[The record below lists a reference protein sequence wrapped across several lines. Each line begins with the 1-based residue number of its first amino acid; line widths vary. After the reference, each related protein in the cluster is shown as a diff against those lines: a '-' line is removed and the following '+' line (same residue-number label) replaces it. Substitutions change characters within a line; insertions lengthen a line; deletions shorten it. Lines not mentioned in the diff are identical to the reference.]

1 MAFAHDSGF
10 LKADFVMSTIL
21 AILGFVIYGTMSRNA
36 YWDFGD
42 QKLCLLLANPKTF
55 SFHNSACAFTN
66 TIGFLIAAG
75 GIALFAMDFVTWKR
89 SERFKGKRASVAA
102 LLIAPTLCFFSFA
115 TAIVIGTGV
124 KTFCNNFEVAGSV
137 DYEGCKTRIVNLNG
151 IQAGVGASTVAGFLF
166 AFYGYSEY
174 IQYRKRHINGDKIYD
189 LILVVLELPSSA

>member
-21 AILGFVIYGTMSRNA
+21 AILGFIIFGTMSSNA
-36 YWDFGD
+36 YLPFGD
-42 QKLCLLLANPKTF
+42 RELCLLLANPRTY
-55 SFHNSACAFTN
+55 SFHNSACTFTI

-124 KTFCNNFEVAGSV
+124 KAFCNNYEVAPGIV
-137 DYEGCKTRIVNLNG
+137 DYERCKTQTAGLSG

-166 AFYGYSEY
+166 ALYGYSEY
-174 IQYRKRHINGDKIYD
+174 IQYRKRHINGDKW
-189 LILVVLELPSSA
+189 

>member
-21 AILGFVIYGTMSRNA
+21 ALLGFIIFGTMSRNS
-36 YWDFGD
+36 YWE
-42 QKLCLLLANPKTF
+42 
-55 SFHNSACAFTN
+55 
-66 TIGFLIAAG
+66 FLIAAG

-115 TAIVIGTGV
+115 TAIVIGTGI
-124 KTFCNNFEVAGSV
+124 KTFCNNFEISGTV
-137 DYEGCKTRIVNLNG
+137 DYDRCKNVVTNFQA
-151 IQAGVGASTVAGFLF
+151 IQTGVGASAVAGFLF

-174 IQYRKRHINGDKIYD
+174 IQYRERHVNGDKW
-189 LILVVLELPSSA
+189 

>member
-10 LKADFVMSTIL
+10 LKADLVMSTIL
-21 AILGFVIYGTMSRNA
+21 ALLGFIIFGTMSRNS
-36 YWDFGD
+36 YWELGNG
-42 QKLCLLLANPKTF
+42 QKICLLLGDPATLT
-55 SFHNSACAFTN
+55 FHNSACGFTN

-115 TAIVIGTGV
+115 TAIVIGTGI
-124 KTFCNNFEVAGSV
+124 KTFCNNFVVNGTV
-137 DYEGCKTRIVNLNG
+137 DYDRCKNVVTSFQA
-151 IQAGVGASTVAGFLF
+151 IQTGVGASAVAGFLF

-174 IQYRKRHINGDKIYD
+174 IQYRERHVNGDK
-189 LILVVLELPSSA
+189 VNH